1 MMSRFPLA
9 IVTLL
14 ACGTSSG
21 LAGSV
26 NVHGENSRGLYQINM
41 APSSTQG
48 TTVRPWTTTHGAN
61 MRAPVRPTIM
71 LRPSMG
77 TFRVR

>member
-1 MMSRFPLA
+1 MMFRFPLA

-14 ACGTSSG
+14 ACGTSNG

-26 NVHGENSRGLYQINM
+26 NVHGENSRGLYQINI

-48 TTVRPWTTTHGAN
+48 PTMRPWTTTHG
-61 MRAPVRPTIM
+61 MSVHTPVRPTIM
-71 LRPSMG
+71 IRPSMG